1 MSRRRRYREL
11 IAAPGILVL
20 PGVYDGL
27 SARIAERAGFSA
39 LIAGGNAAIGSML
52 AGADIGQSNMRDY
65 AEHYARICG
74 AVEIPVTVDA
84 DTGFGDVH
92 NVQRTVRAFEA
103 AGVAGLMISD
113 QVFPNR
119 CGYLAGK
126 EVVPTEQMVA
136 KIKAAL
142 DARTDPDL
150 VIIARTDAAGVTGLD
165 DAIERAQLYV
175 EAGADLGRPQGVDT
189 PEAIARVIAEVPCPF
204 IAILSQAAGKRRL
217 DIADL
222 EALGVAGVTLPTIS
236 LFAAAANIT
245 RVLTELARTK
255 SLDGLDG
262 ELMPLEAYY
271 DLVGL
276 ERDRAKEDGF
286 HEAARSL
293 VAASRAARGVG
304 EDRPRAGD
312 HHGARGE
319 VPAPKVPEATS
330 R

>member
-1 MSRRRRYREL
+1 MSLRRRYREL

-27 SARIAERAGFSA
+27 SARIAERAGFAA
-39 LIAGGNAAIGSML
+39 LVAGGNAAIGSML

-65 AEHYARICG
+65 ADHYARICG
-74 AVEIPVTVDA
+74 AVQIPVTVDA

-92 NVQRTVRAFEA
+92 NVRQTVRAFQA

-126 EVVPTEQMVA
+126 QVVPAEQMVA
-136 KIKAAL
+136 KIKAAV
-142 DARTDPDL
+142 DARTDPDM

-165 DAIERAQLYV
+165 DAIWRARLYL

-189 PEAIARVIAEVPCPF
+189 PEAIGRVIAEVPCPF
-204 IAILSQAAGKRRL
+204 IAILSQAAGKRKL

-236 LFAAAANIT
+236 LFAAVRNIE
-245 RVLTELARTK
+245 RVL
-255 SLDGLDG
+255 G
-262 ELMPLEAYY
+262 ELRRTNSLEGLEGDLVPLDAYY

-276 ERDRAKEDGF
+276 DRDQALEESF
-286 HEAARSL
+286 HDAARTLVAAAEAAR
-293 VAASRAARGVG
+293 GDG
-304 EDRPRAGD
+304 QDRPRAGD
-312 HHGARGE
+312 RHGARDAGSAT
-319 VPAPKVPEATS
+319 PAREAAAP
-330 R
+330 